1 MPQNT
6 LRPAHI
12 SRNCFKT
19 TRWKGSWPSH
29 QRNSL
34 NLNER
39 GQAGFGIP
47 LRQASVVL
55 NLPHQWG
62 PLAKCFQIYPQWR
75 SPFVFQNFSCC
86 DQFTDVCW
94 PFDFCF
100 VSCPFLKYVF
110 SFFFFF
116 FFPFLFFGEASPG
129 IEANLTVPRNTFVRP
144 WVAPDPLFRPCV
156 LSLSF
161 FFRATRRPFTTRP
174 TQNLSLSPRNSFV
187 SKPSMTLAQ
196 LSYVW
201 QQRGFASCAAAVSP
215 FSSSL
220 GFSFLIW

>member
-19 TRWKGSWPSH
+19 TRWEGSWPSH

-34 NLNER
+34 NLNKR

-86 DQFTDVCW
+86 DQFTDFCW

-110 SFFFFF
+110 SFFFSFSLPFF
-116 FFPFLFFGEASPG
+116 FLVKPLPALKLTLPSPEILSSVLELHPTLWFAHVCFLCLLFSVPPAVPSQLGRLKIYPCLPEIALFLSPQWRWPNYRMFGNNEVLLLARPQSVPSLRHSAFLF
-129 IEANLTVPRNTFVRP
+129 
-144 WVAPDPLFRPCV
+144 
-156 LSLSF
+156 
-161 FFRATRRPFTTRP
+161 
-174 TQNLSLSPRNSFV
+174 
-187 SKPSMTLAQ
+187 
-196 LSYVW
+196 
-201 QQRGFASCAAAVSP
+201 
-215 FSSSL
+215 
-220 GFSFLIW
+220 

>member
-6 LRPAHI
+6 LRPAYI

-34 NLNER
+34 KRARPGWLR
-39 GQAGFGIP
+39 YSIKTGFSRTKP
-47 LRQASVVL
+47 PPSVGATSQML
-55 NLPHQWG
+55 PNLPSMALSIRLSKLQLLW
-62 PLAKCFQIYPQWR
+62 PVYWCLLAFWLLFRFMSIPEIR
-75 SPFVFQNFSCC
+75 FF
-86 DQFTDVCW
+86 
-94 PFDFCF
+94 
-100 VSCPFLKYVF
+100 FL
-110 SFFFFF
+110 FFF
-116 FFPFLFFGEASPG
+116 FFPFLFFGEASSG

-144 WVAPDPLFRPCV
+144 WVAPDPLFCPCV

-161 FFRATRRPFTTRP
+161 IFRATRRPFTTRP
-174 TQNLSLSPRNSFV
+174 TQSLSLSPRNSIV